1 MGCIERK
8 VSMQASGVGHAVR
21 GRIASQTDALLS
33 PPQQLLA
40 RIRWLFLVCCLVSAL
55 IIIWGLTIDPSSEGA
70 RRVVAGAALVVLS
83 WWWIRC
89 HERSSFTRI
98 GAVFEASLL
107 CVIGLTLGEP
117 HDAFLLTSLGLALR
131 CLYGKKHDVVFAVV
145 TFGIAQFVTI
155 AVTAADFGP
164 VDGVVVFFH
173 QLPQLVM
180 WGTVMH
186 VLGVHVGK
194 HEEAAL
200 RQKTLATAGA
210 ALVAANTSEDI
221 FRATTNVLRD
231 LLEPYPETV
240 ASIAI
245 GDSISMKVVGTTRR
259 HGLVDPTGKLDVGE
273 IPEEVLE
280 SLGTGA
286 PVHYDIVD
294 SPAVQKLFDPRATDS
309 MSLIPLTIQH
319 ELRGIISVA
328 GPSQLDV
335 DMHEALLDIASK
347 VSLAVE
353 SVDLSENLHR
363 SERRFR
369 SLVQNAS
376 DVIAVTDSGG
386 NILYISPA
394 VGTMLGYIPEDMVGK
409 FAFEFVH
416 PDDTPKAQRFLLDVL
431 TERRGSR
438 RIEVRARHADGSWR
452 RLTINGTNMVRD
464 LSVGGVVINI
474 HDVTERTT
482 LEEQLKYQ
490 AYHDPLT
497 RLPNRTLFRD
507 RLQLALDSGT
517 TPAVLFLDLDD
528 FKAVNDTMGHAVGDE
543 LLNHVAERL
552 MDCLRPDDLA
562 ARLGGDE
569 FAVLVEDAAS
579 VDDAARVAERV
590 IDMLARPFRLH
601 GKELSVHGSV
611 GVAAASGTN
620 DTADTLLRDGDVAMY
635 MAKGRGK
642 ARYEIFDPAMREE
655 IIDRLQLR
663 ADLEHAIERKEF
675 SINYQPTVNLA
686 SGEVTG
692 LEALLRWNH
701 PVRGMVPPS
710 QFIPI
715 AEETGLILPIGTWVL
730 RQAAKQARKWQQR
743 FDENLSISV
752 NLSAAQL
759 QQLDLVDEVARVVHE
774 EDLDPRSLVLEITE
788 SLLMYDMDETKKKLG
803 EIRSFGVRVAIDDF
817 GTGFS
822 SLSYLHR
829 FPVDVLKID
838 KSFIDDIN
846 HDGDKA
852 ALARAIIK
860 LAETLNLETVAEG
873 VEVEDQMDYLRM
885 CGCRLGQGYLFT
897 HPLDP
902 RAMEAFLSEHTVR
915 ATPPPVPDER
925 GDSLGVA

>member
-1 MGCIERK
+1 
-8 VSMQASGVGHAVR
+8 MQPSGVGHAVK
-21 GRIASQTDALLS
+21 GRIASQADAVLS

-40 RIRWLFLVCCLVSAL
+40 RIRWLFLVCCLGAAL
-55 IIIWGLTIDPSSEGA
+55 ITIWGIAIDPSSEGA
-70 RRVVAGAALVVLS
+70 PRVFAGASLVVLS

-89 HERSSFTRI
+89 HERASFTRL
-98 GAVFEASLL
+98 GTVFEAVLL

-117 HDAFLLTSLGLALR
+117 RDAFLLTSLGLAFR
-131 CLYGKKHDVVFAVV
+131 SLYCKKQDVIFAVV
-145 TFGIAQFVTI
+145 AFGIAQFVTI
-155 AVTAADFGP
+155 AVSTADFGP
-164 VDGVVVFFH
+164 VDGAVVFLH

-180 WGTVMH
+180 WATVMH
-186 VLGVHVGK
+186 VLGAHVGK
-194 HEEAAL
+194 HEEAAR
-200 RQKTLATAGA
+200 RQKALATVGA
-210 ALVAANTSEDI
+210 SLVASNTSEDI
-221 FRATTNVLRD
+221 FRATTNVLRE

-245 GDSISMKVVGTTRR
+245 GDSTSMNIVGTTRR
-259 HGLVDPTGKLDVGE
+259 HEHVAPTGELDVAE
-273 IPEEVLE
+273 MPAEVLE
-280 SLGTGA
+280 SLGAGA
-286 PVHYDIVD
+286 PVHYDPVD
-294 SPAVQKLFDPRATDS
+294 SPAVQKLFDPRSTDA

-328 GPSQLDV
+328 GPKGLETE
-335 DMHEALLDIASK
+335 MYEALLDLAAK

-353 SVDLSENLHR
+353 SADLSENLHR

-369 SLVQNAS
+369 SLVQNTS
-376 DVIAVTDSGG
+376 DVIAVTDSSGH
-386 NILYISPA
+386 ILYVSPA
-394 VGTMLGYIPEDMVGK
+394 VRTMLGYVPEELIGT

-416 PDDTPKAQRFLLDVL
+416 PDDAPTAQRFLLDVL
-431 TERRGSR
+431 TERRGTR
-438 RIEVRARHADGSWR
+438 RIEVKAHHADGSWR

-464 LSVGGVVINI
+464 QSVGGVVINI
-474 HDVTERTT
+474 RDVTERTT

-497 RLPNRTLFRD
+497 KLPNRTLFRD

-517 TPAVLFLDLDD
+517 KPAVLFLDLDD

-552 MDCLRPDDLA
+552 ADCLRPEDLA

-590 IDMLARPFRLH
+590 IDMLSRPFRLH

-611 GVAAASGTN
+611 GVAAATSAN

-642 ARYEIFDPAMREE
+642 GRYEIFDPAMREE

-675 SINYQPTVNLA
+675 SINYQPTVDLA
-686 SGEVTG
+686 TGEVTG

-730 RQAAKQARKWQQR
+730 REAAKQARVWQQR
-743 FDENLSISV
+743 FDESLSISV

-759 QQLDLVDEVARVVHE
+759 QQLDLVDEVARVVSDE
-774 EDLDPRSLVLEITE
+774 NLDPRSLVLEITE
-788 SLLMYDMDETKKKLG
+788 SLLMYDMEETKKKLG

-829 FPVDVLKID
+829 FPVDVLKVD

-873 VEVEDQMDYLRM
+873 IEQEDQMDYLRM

-915 ATPPPVPDER
+915 RRPAALRDER
-925 GDSLGVA
+925 GTDSLGVA